1 MDDPVKDTVTGPRR
15 SGAPLDYLMLVAAA
29 VIYGAMFSVNKMA
42 AAGGAPPLAYA
53 FWQSFG
59 AGVVLWIVLTL
70 RGERLGMSRQALT
83 SYIVIGALV
92 SGLPISLLTYIAPKL
107 PAGIMTL
114 VLALS
119 PPFTFAISVL
129 ARVERFRWL
138 GLIGLLFG
146 FAGVVLIVAPGASLG
161 GAGAWKW
168 FLLALLAPVMF
179 AGSNVAAA
187 VLRPPASSS
196 VATGAGVMLGSAA
209 VLLPIMLLAGQ
220 AWFPKQLDDGAIAT
234 LIAIA
239 INAVFL
245 VLFLEIIRRAGPVF
259 FAQFNY
265 LAVLAGVAW
274 GAVIFGERL
283 SIFVVAAMALMFVG
297 VFLSGYRGPVAKPT
311 R

>member
-1 MDDPVKDTVTGPRR
+1 VSDPVKDAASGPRQSR
-15 SGAPLDYLMLVAAA
+15 APIDYAMLVGAA
-29 VIYGAMFSVNKMA
+29 VIYGAVFSVNKMA
-42 AAGGAPPLAYA
+42 ATGGAPALAYA
-53 FWQSFG
+53 FWQSLG
-59 AGVVLWIVLTL
+59 AGLVLWIVVTL
-70 RGERLGMSRQALT
+70 RGERLGISRQALT
-83 SYIVIGALV
+83 SYLVIGALV

-107 PAGIMTL
+107 PAGVMTL

-161 GAGAWKW
+161 DAGAWKW

-179 AGSNVAAA
+179 AASNVSAA

-196 VATGAGVMLGSAA
+196 VATGAGVMLGSAV

-220 AWFPKQLDDGAIAT
+220 AWFPPQLDEGAIAT

-274 GAVIFGERL
+274 GAVVFGERL
-283 SIFVVAAMALMFVG
+283 SIYVLAAMALMFVG
-297 VFLSGYRGPVAKPT
+297 VFLSGYRPATVAKG
-311 R
+311 

>member
-1 MDDPVKDTVTGPRR
+1 MTGPQER
-15 SGAPLDYLMLVAAA
+15 SALDYMMLLAAA
-29 VIYGAMFSVNKMA
+29 VIYGAMFSVNKIA
-42 AAGGAPPLAYA
+42 AKAGVPPLAYS

-59 AGVVLWIVLTL
+59 AGLVLWVVLTL
-70 RGERLGMSRQALT
+70 RGERLGVSRRHLT
-83 SYIVIGALV
+83 GYFVIGALV

-107 PAGIMTL
+107 PAGVMTL

-161 GAGAWKW
+161 GADAWKW

-187 VLRPPASSS
+187 ILRPPASSS

-220 AWFPKQLDDGAIAT
+220 TWFPKEPDQGTIAT
-234 LIAIA
+234 LIAVA

-283 SIFVVAAMALMFVG
+283 SIYLVLAMVLMFVG
-297 VFLSGYRGPVAKPT
+297 VFLAGYRRPPAVSNA
-311 R
+311 

>member
-1 MDDPVKDTVTGPRR
+1 VP
-15 SGAPLDYLMLVAAA
+15 A
-29 VIYGAMFSVNKMA
+29 
-42 AAGGAPPLAYA
+42 LAYS

-59 AGVVLWIVLTL
+59 AGLLLWLVLTL
-70 RGERLGMSRQALT
+70 RGERLGASRRHLT
-83 SYIVIGALV
+83 GYFVIGALV

-107 PAGIMTL
+107 PAGVMTL

-119 PPFTFAISVL
+119 PPFTFTMSVL
-129 ARVERFRWL
+129 ARIERFRWL

-161 GAGAWKW
+161 GPDAWKW
-168 FLLALLAPVMF
+168 FLLTLLAPVMF

-187 VLRPPASSS
+187 ILRPPASSS

-220 AWFPKQLDDGAIAT
+220 TWFPQELDQGTIAT
-234 LIAIA
+234 LIAVA

-274 GAVIFGERL
+274 GAVIFGEQV
-283 SIFVVAAMALMFVG
+283 SIYLVLAMVFMFVG
-297 VFLSGYRGPVAKPT
+297 VFLSGYRRSQPVSS
-311 R
+311 

>member
-1 MDDPVKDTVTGPRR
+1 MSVPQERR
-15 SGAPLDYLMLVAAA
+15 SPLDYAMLLGAAIIFGA
-29 VIYGAMFSVNKMA
+29 VFSVNKLA
-42 AAGGAPPLAYA
+42 ANGGAPPLAYA

-59 AGVVLWIVLTL
+59 AGLLLWIVLTL
-70 RGERLGMSRQALT
+70 RGERLSLSRAALIN
-83 SYIVIGALV
+83 YIVVGALV
-92 SGLPISLLTYIAPKL
+92 IGIPISLLTYIAPKL
-107 PAGIMTL
+107 PAGVMTL

-119 PPFTFAISVL
+119 PPFTFVMGVL

-146 FAGVVLIVAPGASLG
+146 FAGVVLIVAPGAS
-161 GAGAWKW
+161 AGEPIAWQW
-168 FLLALLAPVMF
+168 FLLALLAPLMF
-179 AGSNVAAA
+179 AAANVSAAL
-187 VLRPPASSS
+187 LRPPASSS
-196 VATGAGVMLGSAA
+196 VATAAGVLFGSAL
-209 VLLPIMLLAGQ
+209 VILPVMLIAGQ
-220 AWFPKQLDDGAIAT
+220 AWVPTRLDNAAIGT
-234 LIAIA
+234 LLAIA

-283 SIFVVAAMALMFVG
+283 SIYVIAAMALMFVG
-297 VFLSGYRGPVAKPT
+297 VFLSGYRRPTAKPA